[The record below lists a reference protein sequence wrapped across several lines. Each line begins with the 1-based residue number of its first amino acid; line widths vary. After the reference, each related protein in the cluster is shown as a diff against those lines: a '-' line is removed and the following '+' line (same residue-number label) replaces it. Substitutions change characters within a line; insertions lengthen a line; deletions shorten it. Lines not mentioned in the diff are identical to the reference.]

1 MLGRAAT
8 VRAMPSVIPRAALSA
23 LPDYAAGRPPQPVEG
38 LEAFKLSS
46 NENPWGPV
54 PAAQEAIAQV
64 AQRMHRYPD
73 PTAATLRER
82 IAQHLG
88 VPADDIVTGAGSLGA
103 LTQIIAAFAG
113 TSSDGTGDEVIYP
126 WRSFEAYPIV
136 VGTAGAVSVQVPNL
150 PDGSHDL
157 EGMLAAI
164 TERTR
169 VILLC
174 SPNNPTG
181 PSLRQDETERFLA
194 RVPEGILVVLD
205 EAYLEFQ
212 GDPELVEGVRTYRAH
227 PNVVA
232 LRTFSKAHGLAGLRV
247 GYSLS
252 QPEVTAA
259 LRKVATT
266 FAVTEMAQ
274 TAAIASL
281 DHLEQVQERVQ
292 RIVDERERV
301 LARLAE
307 LGWDVPQ
314 TRANFVWLPLGE
326 DARRFA
332 EACAQQALSVRAF
345 DGDGVRVSIDVPQAN
360 DRFLEICS
368 NFQTPARHV
377 VS

>member
-1 MLGRAAT
+1 MS
-8 VRAMPSVIPRAALSA
+8 SVAPRAALSA
-23 LPDYAAGRPPQPVEG
+23 LPDYAAGRPPQAVEG

-54 PAAQEAIAQV
+54 PAAQEAIARA

-73 PTAATLRER
+73 PTAAPLRER
-82 IAQHLG
+82 LAEHLG

-103 LTQIIAAFAG
+103 LAQIIAAFAG
-113 TSSDGTGDEVIYP
+113 TSSDGTGDEVIYA

-136 VGTAGAVSVQVPNL
+136 VGTAGAVSVQVPNR

-157 EGMLAAI
+157 EAMLAAI

-174 SPNNPTG
+174 TPNNPTG

-194 RVPEGILVVLD
+194 RVPQDILVVLD

-212 GDPELVEGVRTYRAH
+212 GDPELAEGLRTYRAH

-247 GYSLS
+247 GYSVS
-252 QPEVTAA
+252 QPEITAS

-301 LARLAE
+301 LARLE
-307 LGWDVPQ
+307 QLGWDVPQ
-314 TRANFVWLPLGE
+314 TRANFVWLPLGQ

-332 EACAQQALSVRAF
+332 EACAEQALSVRAF

-368 NFQTPARHV
+368 NFETAARHV

>member
-1 MLGRAAT
+1 
-8 VRAMPSVIPRAALSA
+8 
-23 LPDYAAGRPPQPVEG
+23 
-38 LEAFKLSS
+38 
-46 NENPWGPV
+46 
-54 PAAQEAIAQV
+54 
-64 AQRMHRYPD
+64 
-73 PTAATLRER
+73 
-82 IAQHLG
+82 
-88 VPADDIVTGAGSLGA
+88 
-103 LTQIIAAFAG
+103 
-113 TSSDGTGDEVIYP
+113 
-126 WRSFEAYPIV
+126 
-136 VGTAGAVSVQVPNL
+136 
-150 PDGSHDL
+150 
-157 EGMLAAI
+157 MLAAI

-252 QPEVTAA
+252 QPEVTAS

>member
-1 MLGRAAT
+1 MS
-8 VRAMPSVIPRAALSA
+8 SVTPRAALST
-23 LPDYAAGRPPQPVEG
+23 LPAYIAGQPPQAVEG

-54 PAAQEAIAQV
+54 PAAQEAIVEA

-73 PTAATLRER
+73 PTAAPLRER
-82 IAQHLG
+82 IGAALG
-88 VPADDIVTGAGSLGA
+88 VPAEDIVTGAGSLGA
-103 LTQIIAAFAG
+103 LTQILAAFAG
-113 TSSDGTGDEVIYP
+113 TAADGRGDEVIYA

-136 VGTAGAVSVQVPNL
+136 VGTAGAVSVQVPNR

-157 EGMLAAI
+157 EAMLAAI

-174 SPNNPTG
+174 TPNNPTG
-181 PSLRQDETERFLA
+181 PSLRQDEVDRFLQ
-194 RVPEGILVVLD
+194 RVPERILVILD

-232 LRTFSKAHGLAGLRV
+232 LRTFSKACGLAGLRV
-247 GYSLS
+247 GYSIS
-252 QPEVTAA
+252 QPEITQS

-274 TAAIASL
+274 VAAIASL
-281 DHLEQVQERVQ
+281 DHLDQVQERVQ
-292 RIVDERERV
+292 RIVAERERILV
-301 LARLAE
+301 RLRE
-307 LGWDVPQ
+307 LGWAVPE

-332 EACAQQALSVRAF
+332 EVCAGQALSVRAF
-345 DGDGVRVSIDVPQAN
+345 DGDGVRVSVDMPEAN
-360 DRFLEICS
+360 DRFLEICA
-368 NFQTPARHV
+368 NFDTAARHV